1 MKIILCITGSIAAV
15 EDLKLV
21 HQLQRHGFEVEC
33 FMSPSACELITPLS
47 MEFAT
52 KNPVNTKITGYVEH
66 VTNAQADL
74 ILVAPATAN
83 TISKFANKIADT
95 NVTTLLLTASGYDTP
110 ILFVPSMHIS
120 MYNAIEDNITKIK
133 EKHPQVHFMEPVN
146 AERKAKFPSKHDIVL
161 EVERLLSKNTF
172 ENKNVLITAGATI
185 EAIDSMRIISN
196 RSSGKMGVELA
207 KEFYRQGANVTLLCA
222 SMHTHV
228 PKNFKR
234 IDVESTSQMMETI
247 IEIIS
252 DFDIYVSAAAI
263 SDFGL
268 NQTTESKI
276 SSDNDITLNLHT
288 LPKIIEKIK
297 QLNPNI
303 FSVGF
308 KAESDL
314 SQDELIN
321 KAKLRMQK
329 YDVDLM
335 VANDIS
341 REGSGPGSNDNEV
354 YLIDKIDCKKIP
366 LDTKWHIS
374 QKIVEKISELYYSQ

>member
-21 HQLQRHGFEVEC
+21 HQLQRSGFEVEC

-74 ILVAPATAN
+74 ILVAPSTAN

-120 MYNAIEDNITKIK
+120 MYRAIEENINKIK
-133 EKHPQVHFMEPVN
+133 NQHPQVHFMEPVN
-146 AERKAKFPSKHDIVL
+146 AERKAKFPSKEDIVL
-161 EVERLLSKNTF
+161 EVERMLSDATF
-172 ENKNVLITAGATI
+172 KNKNVLITAGATI
-185 EAIDSMRIISN
+185 ESIDSMRIITN

-207 KEFYRQGANVTLLCA
+207 KQFYRQGANVTLLCGR
-222 SMHTHV
+222 TQTDI
-228 PKNFKR
+228 PGNFKS
-234 IDVESTSQMMETI
+234 IHVESTQQMLDVVKGLVDDM
-247 IEIIS
+247 
-252 DFDIYVSAAAI
+252 DIYVSAAAI
-263 SDFGL
+263 SDFMPD
-268 NQTTESKI
+268 NTSKSKI
-276 SSDNDITLNLHT
+276 SSDSDVTLSLVR
-288 LPKIIEKIK
+288 LPKILQKVK

-303 FSVGF
+303 FAVGF
-308 KAESDL
+308 KAESGLTEDDL
-314 SQDELIN
+314 IDRARSRIE
-321 KAKLRMQK
+321 K
-329 YDVDLM
+329 YGVDLM

-341 REGSGPGSNDNEV
+341 RVECEPGSNNNEV
-354 YLIDKIDCKKIP
+354 YLVDKKSCDKLP
-366 LDTKWHIS
+366 LDSKRNIS
-374 QKIVEKISELYYSQ
+374 QKIVEKISELYNSH